1 MDERQF
7 IYMCFSRPPFYS
19 AARCP
24 LTRQT
29 QQTVVLLSLAF
40 LKNASFPIN
49 CPRQK
54 VLENDSKVEE
64 EEEEEEVGVE
74 EEEEEVGEEEEVEV
88 EEEEYTVV
96 ASVFKWV
103 LVLQY
108 IGQFT
113 QSCHEG

>member
-1 MDERQF
+1 MFFPPSHLLCSALSVNTENTTNSCSPF
-7 IYMCFSRPPFYS
+7 SCFF
-19 AARCP
+19 
-24 LTRQT
+24 
-29 QQTVVLLSLAF
+29 
-40 LKNASFPIN
+40 KNASFPIN

-64 EEEEEEVGVE
+64 EEEEEEVGME
-74 EEEEEVGEEEEVEV
+74 EEEEEVGEEEEVE
-88 EEEEYTVV
+88 V

>member
-7 IYMCFSRPPFYS
+7 IYMCFSRPPIFS

-74 EEEEEVGEEEEVEV
+74 EEEEVGEEEEVE
-88 EEEEYTVV
+88 V